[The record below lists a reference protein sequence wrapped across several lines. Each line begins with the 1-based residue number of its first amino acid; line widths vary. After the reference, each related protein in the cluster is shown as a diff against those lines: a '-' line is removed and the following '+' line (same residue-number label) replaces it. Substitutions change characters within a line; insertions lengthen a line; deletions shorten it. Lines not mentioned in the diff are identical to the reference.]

1 MSRHPRPPYSFH
13 SNPGGPC
20 ELRLALVASRAMS
33 KRREKTV
40 NQGENKIVDDQAPS
54 PEAGLELARSILG
67 ECPDGYHPWRV
78 EIQKSDRGRRASV
91 RVWFRRNAFHGEGSQ
106 QD

>member
-1 MSRHPRPPYSFH
+1 M
-13 SNPGGPC
+13 
-20 ELRLALVASRAMS
+20 ALVASRAMP

-40 NQGENKIVDDQAPS
+40 NEGENKIVDDQAPS
-54 PEAGLELARSILG
+54 PEEGLDLARSILG
-67 ECPDGYHPWRV
+67 ECPDGYHHWRV

-91 RVWFRRNAFHGEGSQ
+91 RVWFKRDAVQGEGTE

>member
-1 MSRHPRPPYSFH
+1 M
-13 SNPGGPC
+13 
-20 ELRLALVASRAMS
+20 RLVLVASRAMP

-40 NQGENKIVDDQAPS
+40 NEGESKIVDDQAPS
-54 PEAGLELARSILG
+54 LEAVLDLARSIRDD
-67 ECPDGYHPWRV
+67 CPEGYHPWRV

-91 RVWFRRNAFHGEGSQ
+91 RVWFRRNAVHGEGPR